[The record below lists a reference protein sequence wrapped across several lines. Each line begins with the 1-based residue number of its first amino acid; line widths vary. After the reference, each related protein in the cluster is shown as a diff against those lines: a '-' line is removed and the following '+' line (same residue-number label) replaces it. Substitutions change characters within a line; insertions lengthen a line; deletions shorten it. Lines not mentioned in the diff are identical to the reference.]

1 MSRIK
6 NFDEIAISPARR
18 AALEIAE
25 AALDAV
31 DTRKTVKENI
41 RFENGKLYIKNL
53 SYSLEKTK
61 KIAVVGIG
69 KCAME
74 AASELENILGDH
86 LYGGIVL
93 DVYESYKCT
102 LQKIECFI
110 GTHPLPSEKNIE
122 ATRKIVELLNALGEE
137 DLVIFIISGGGSTL
151 LCLPKGKAGCFDEK
165 LIVVELMRRGA
176 NISEINTIRKHLSL
190 ARGGYLAK
198 YAYPAQVI
206 SLIFSDVPG
215 NDIEFVASGPTVKD
229 TTTVVDADAILVKY
243 GILKACG
250 LAHCGLIE
258 TPKEDKYFERVQNIL
273 FVSNK
278 SALEAMAAKAHE
290 LGYVP
295 TICTDCLTGEARE
308 VGVKV
313 ATELRTSSPKS
324 VRLYGGE
331 TTVTI
336 KGQGKGGRNQELA
349 LGALSAIQ
357 AEELIMAFASDGRD
371 NTDASGAICDT
382 IIKEEAARLGLAPNV
397 FLQNNDSYTFF
408 KQTGGHLITGYT
420 GSNVSDLLIALK
432 S

>member
-1 MSRIK
+1 MKILNAK
-6 NFDEIAISPARR
+6 KLATTQARR
-18 AALEIAE
+18 AVLEIAE
-25 AALDAV
+25 AGLMAV
-31 DTRKTVKENI
+31 DTGTVIKAAIKLEDNRLCVNDQICSLVGANRIFLVGVGKCAIEAAAALEEILGAKLFDGIVLGVDGSPAQNLKTVKVM
-41 RFENGKLYIKNL
+41 L
-53 SYSLEKTK
+53 
-61 KIAVVGIG
+61 
-69 KCAME
+69 
-74 AASELENILGDH
+74 
-86 LYGGIVL
+86 
-93 DVYESYKCT
+93 
-102 LQKIECFI
+102 
-110 GTHPLPSEKNIE
+110 GTHPLPTEKNIA
-122 ATRKIVELLNALGEE
+122 ATKAIVAMLDSLQEK
-137 DLVIFIISGGGSTL
+137 DLVIIIVSGGGSTL
-151 LCLPKGKAGCFDEK
+151 LCLPEEGATCVEEGLVLQQLFRAGVSIQD
-165 LIVVELMRRGA
+165 V
-176 NISEINTIRKHLSL
+176 NTIRKHLSL

-215 NDIEFVASGPTVKD
+215 NDLEFIASGPTIKD

-278 SALEAMAAKAHE
+278 LALEAMAAKAHE

-308 VGVKV
+308 VGIKV
-313 ATELRTSSPKS
+313 SAELHAVPSKS

>member
-229 TTTVVDADAILVKY
+229 TTTVSDTDTILAKY
-243 GILKACG
+243 DILKSCGIEYCG
-250 LAHCGLIE
+250 LVE
-258 TPKEDKYFERVQNIL
+258 TPKDGIYFKKVNNIL
-273 FVSNK
+273 FMSNIIALNAMK
-278 SALEAMAAKAHE
+278 NKARELEFSAKIVTDKLSGEAKAA
-290 LGYVP
+290 G
-295 TICTDCLTGEARE
+295 
-308 VGVKV
+308 
-313 ATELRTSSPKS
+313 
-324 VRLYGGE
+324 
-331 TTVTI
+331 
-336 KGQGKGGRNQELA
+336 
-349 LGALSAIQ
+349 
-357 AEELIMAFASDGRD
+357 
-371 NTDASGAICDT
+371 
-382 IIKEEAARLGLAPNV
+382 
-397 FLQNNDSYTFF
+397 
-408 KQTGGHLITGYT
+408 
-420 GSNVSDLLIALK
+420 LLIAGDH
-432 S
+432 